1 MFKFLMFLAL
11 LACSSFFVTD
21 AFSVEIELLKE
32 SDRLM
37 ESRGWSDPEKVPYQE
52 QIRIII
58 DQTIPKNK
66 MTVMLLSTDNEDFK
80 LPKGME
86 DKLSEPRL
94 VLLSFTNQFNC
105 AGGFEPNLDDACV
118 IIAIDREGLG
128 DDLPTIKENSLKI
141 ADQMLADGFLGFYP
155 EYHEFFLEATTGP
168 NPDERQLIA
177 KVTYTLKK
185 HETHKLFSAY
195 APSMINIDIINSE
208 GFYSVAEE
216 LAKNNFSEFALN
228 FIPHEQGILRILA
241 VSLVCTNNPDD
252 RQTPYCLSE
261 NIDEQISRGD
271 ISPLEFF
278 QLENISRSEIFAK
291 EFLPLNSIIQ
301 VEIYSDQELAVKSV
315 NSHVIEKI
323 DDIGDVQDNGWFFL
337 SKSGHY
343 IDGRYIFGQESSV
356 SKNGL
361 AFSVGS
367 YSGADVEIKEGD
379 SAGGGCLIATSAF
392 GSELAPQV
400 QLLREIR
407 DNTILQTK
415 SGSTFMAGFNQFYY
429 SFSPTIADYE
439 RENPVF
445 KETVKL
451 TLTPLLTSLTLLQYT
466 EINSESEM
474 LGYGISIILLNIGM
488 YFVAP
493 VILIMTIKKRICL
506 NN

>member
-208 GFYSVAEE
+208 GFYSIAEE

-379 SAGGGCLIATSAF
+379 GAGGGCLIATSAF

-451 TLTPLLTSLTLLQYT
+451 TLTPLLTSLTLLQYA
-466 EINSESEM
+466 EIDSESEM